1 VQLTWTGM
9 VGVQRGV
16 LGRLAVAATVT
27 LAIGSSGP
35 VRSHADA
42 VAGEPFEVWLIDQS
56 DSPGR
61 AYGGT
66 VQIFPGRA
74 LTGANPSAA
83 RPSYVV
89 DLAAETAALCGAETG
104 ANPVRPHMVTFN
116 YAQTHAAIAFVA
128 SGHVAI
134 LDARSRRPVACV
146 RTETG
151 AGGARQAHA
160 IWPTRDDRYLFVA
173 NQNGKKLERIRTDY
187 PTGTF
192 AQEPAATI
200 DLAICT
206 TPNGLPCQS
215 PTLRP
220 DNAPICP
227 FVGNDNGPLFVSLRG
242 GGLFAVNWRTTP
254 MSIVA
259 EYDRT
264 AIPANGCG
272 FTEARG
278 AVFGDG
284 GGGTPTN
291 LDQFSVFRLPMSG
304 YSATNPPNTPP
315 VKRLLDDDSPDRD
328 AHGSEATSRER
339 YVWVADRAANVAEVF
354 DASTGARVS
363 TVGLV
368 STYSADPTPDL
379 FGTSPDRA
387 WFFLSTRG
395 PNPLSGDPHSSHGTD
410 PGMLVIQVTDDGRS
424 GQVRGLV
431 PITNRDAGGVERAD
445 GHAIRVRRL

>member
-1 VQLTWTGM
+1 MAGTH
-9 VGVQRGV
+9 RG
-16 LGRLAVAATVT
+16 LFWRLAAVATAAV

-35 VRSHADA
+35 VGSQAA
-42 VAGEPFEVWLIDQS
+42 EAGAAFEVWLIDQS

-66 VQIFPGRA
+66 VHIYPGRA
-74 LTGANPSAA
+74 LTGANPSGA
-83 RPSYVV
+83 RSSHVV
-89 DLAAETAALCGAETG
+89 DLAAETAALCSAQTG
-104 ANPVRPHMVTFN
+104 TNPVRPHMVTFN

-146 RTETG
+146 RSETG

-187 PTGTF
+187 PTGTYT
-192 AQEPAATI
+192 QEPAATI
-200 DLAICT
+200 DLAACT
-206 TPNGLPCQS
+206 TPNGLPCES
-215 PTLRP
+215 ATLRP

-227 FVGNDNGPLFVSLRG
+227 FIASDNGPLFVSLRG
-242 GGLFAVNWRTTP
+242 GGLFAVDWRTTP

-284 GGGTPTN
+284 GGGTAAN

-304 YSATNPPNTPP
+304 YAAANPPNTPP
-315 VKRLLDDDSPDRD
+315 VQRLFDDDSPHRD

-354 DASTGARVS
+354 DSSTGARVG
-363 TVGLV
+363 TVDLA

-410 PGMLVIQVTDDGRS
+410 PGLLVIQVTDGGRS

-431 PITNRDAGGVERAD
+431 PITNLDAAGVERAD